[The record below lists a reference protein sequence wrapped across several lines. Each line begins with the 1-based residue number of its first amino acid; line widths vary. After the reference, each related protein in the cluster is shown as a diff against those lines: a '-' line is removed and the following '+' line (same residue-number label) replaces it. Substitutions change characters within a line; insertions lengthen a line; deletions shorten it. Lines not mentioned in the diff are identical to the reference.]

1 MSATESN
8 ALTEAAQRTALLA
21 RANELARAGD
31 DPVLVVLETLGGFSP
46 DDMLRFVASESGMP
60 MKRLA
65 QMEALTPEFSV
76 FSYSE
81 CLKQNCVVLSDA
93 ARGGNCD
100 NGSDPS
106 EPRRTFV
113 CDDPW
118 NSALISLASYR
129 LAGYFELAFAHPLE
143 LKALLAGF
151 DNDRE
156 ALSQLIRLDKTST
169 SALNAE
175 EISLTSIASD
185 ESQVVR
191 LVNSTLY
198 DAHRNRVS
206 DIHFENSLRGLTI
219 KYRIDG
225 VISTA
230 RALPDPGLAEQV
242 VSRLKVMAELDIGEK
257 RIPQDGRFSVSM
269 QAREVDFRVSIMPG
283 LFGEDAVLR
292 ILDRQSLTTDMAQLN
307 LDMLGIDATTR
318 QVMRRL
324 ANQPYGMLLVTG
336 PTGSGKTTTLY
347 ATLSEIKR
355 GDDKI
360 VTIEDPVEYQL
371 EDILQI
377 PVNEKKGLTFARG
390 LRSIL
395 RHDPDRI
402 LVGEIRDRETA
413 EIAIQ
418 AALTGHLVYT
428 TVHANNV
435 FDVLSRFRHMQID
448 PYSFVTALNG
458 VVAQRLVRLVC
469 AECAVPFSPDDT
481 LLQDS
486 HVTSE
491 QLASAR
497 LMKGRGCA
505 NCRGSGYRGRRALTE
520 VLVLDDDLREAILQ
534 QMPASQLKD
543 MARQRGMRSM
553 REQAVDAVRI
563 GQTTLEE
570 INRVT
575 YIG

>member
-1 MSATESN
+1 MSN
-8 ALTEAAQRTALLA
+8 APTDAAALLA
-21 RANELARAGD
+21 QARTLARAD
-31 DPVLVVLETLGGFSP
+31 AEPLLCALEKAGGFP
-46 DDMLRFVASESGMP
+46 ADAMLRFVAAESGRALL
-60 MKRLA
+60 RLA
-65 QMEALTPEFSV
+65 QMEALKPDFSG
-76 FSYSE
+76 FSYAE
-81 CLKQNCVVLSDA
+81 CLQQNCVVLRNSSD
-93 ARGGNCD
+93 RL
-100 NGSDPS
+100 
-106 EPRRTFV
+106 TLV

-118 NSALISLASYR
+118 HTALITLASYR
-129 LAGYFELAFAHPLE
+129 IPGYFNLAFAHPLE
-143 LKALLAGF
+143 LKALLARFGS
-151 DNDRE
+151 DQD
-156 ALSQLIRLDKTST
+156 ALSQLIRLDRTDHGASDT
-169 SALNAE
+169 E
-175 EISLTSIASD
+175 EISLASIAGD

-206 DIHFENSLRGLTI
+206 DIHFEHSPRGLSI

-230 RALPDPGLAEQV
+230 RVLSDPTLSEQV

-257 RIPQDGRFSVSM
+257 RIPQDGRFSVSI
-269 QAREVDFRVSIMPG
+269 QSREVDFRVSIMPG
-283 LFGEDAVLR
+283 LFGEDVVLR
-292 ILDRQSLTTDMAQLN
+292 ILDRQSLASDMARLD
-307 LDMLGIDATTR
+307 LDMLGIDEPTR
-318 QVMRRL
+318 RTMRRL

-355 GDDKI
+355 GEDKI
-360 VTIEDPVEYQL
+360 ITIEDPVEYQL
-371 EDILQI
+371 DDILQI

-458 VVAQRLVRLVC
+458 VVAQRLIRLNCTHC
-469 AECAVPFSPDDT
+469 AAPFVPDDA
-481 LLQDS
+481 LLRDS
-486 HVTSE
+486 RVARE
-491 QLASAR
+491 QLAGGT
-497 LMKGRGCA
+497 LMKGAGCA
-505 NCRGSGYRGRRALTE
+505 NCRGNGYRGRRALAE

-534 QMPASQLKD
+534 HMPAGRLKE
-543 MARQRGMRSM
+543 MARQRGMRPM
-553 REQAVDAVRI
+553 REQALEAVRR

-575 YIG
+575 FAD

>member
-1 MSATESN
+1 MTD
-8 ALTEAAQRTALLA
+8 AQREVTGKIGQSGEWLAL
-21 RANELARAGD
+21 ANELVRSSNEPLLIA
-31 DPVLVVLETLGGFSP
+31 LEKVSGLSP
-46 DDMLRFVASESGMP
+46 DESLRFAATETGMRVL
-60 MKRLA
+60 RLA
-65 QMEALTPEFSV
+65 DMERTTPDFSA
-76 FSYSE
+76 FSYAE
-81 CLKQNCVVLSDA
+81 CLQRECVVLASPPDS
-93 ARGGNCD
+93 NEKSCKPHQ
-100 NGSDPS
+100 NPV
-106 EPRRTFV
+106 FV
-113 CDDPW
+113 CCDPW
-118 NSALISLASYR
+118 NQALVSLASYR
-129 LAGYFELAFAHPLE
+129 LRGYFDLAFAHPLE
-143 LKALLAGF
+143 LKALLARFGS
-151 DNDRE
+151 DQE
-156 ALSQLIRLDKTST
+156 ALTQLIRLDGTERGV
-169 SALNAE
+169 ADAE

-198 DAHRNRVS
+198 DAHRNHVS

-230 RALPDPGLAEQV
+230 RTLPDLNLSEQV

-257 RIPQDGRFSVSM
+257 RIPQDGRFSVSIH
-269 QAREVDFRVSIMPG
+269 AREVDFRVSIMPG

-292 ILDRQSLTTDMAQLN
+292 ILDRQSLTADMAQLN
-307 LDMLGIDATTR
+307 LDALGIDGVTR
-318 QVMRRL
+318 QAMRGL

-347 ATLSEIKR
+347 AILSEVKR

-360 VTIEDPVEYQL
+360 ITIEDPVEYQL
-371 EDILQI
+371 EGILQI

-418 AALTGHLVYT
+418 AALTGHVVYT

-448 PYSFVTALNG
+448 AYSFVTALNG
-458 VVAQRLVRLVC
+458 VVAQRLVRLICVQC
-469 AECAVPFSPDDT
+469 AAPFTPDDA
-481 LLQDS
+481 LLHDS
-486 HVTSE
+486 RITRD
-491 QLASAR
+491 QLADAP
-497 LMKGRGCA
+497 LMKGMGCA
-505 NCRGSGYRGRRALTE
+505 HCRGSGYRGRRALTE
-520 VLVLDDDLREAILQ
+520 LLVLDDELREAILQ
-534 QMPASQLKD
+534 QVPSMHLKQ
-543 MARQRGMRSM
+543 MARQRGMRLM
-553 REQAVDAVRI
+553 REQAVEAVGL

-575 YIG
+575 FAD

>member
-1 MSATESN
+1 MTPMTPTPPTPTA
-8 ALTEAAQRTALLA
+8 ALLA
-21 RANELARAGD
+21 QARSLARTEGEPLLCA
-31 DPVLVVLETLGGFSP
+31 LEKVGGLP
-46 DDMLRFVASESGMP
+46 ADDMLALVAGESRMAVL
-60 MKRLA
+60 RLA
-65 QMEALTPEFSV
+65 QMEAMTPDFSG
-76 FSYSE
+76 FSYAE
-81 CLKQNCVVLSDA
+81 CLQQNCAVLHDGDRA
-93 ARGGNCD
+93 AADDDGN
-100 NGSDPS
+100 GESH
-106 EPRRTFV
+106 RILV

-118 NSALISLASYR
+118 NTALVSLASYR
-129 LAGYFELAFAHPLE
+129 LSGYFDLAFAHPLE
-143 LKALLAGF
+143 LKALLARFGS
-151 DNDRE
+151 DQE
-156 ALSQLIRLDKTST
+156 TLSQLIRLDH
-169 SALNAE
+169 AADGANGAQ
-175 EISLTSIASD
+175 EISLASIASD
-185 ESQVVR
+185 DSQVVR

-206 DIHFENSLRGLTI
+206 DIHFENSLRGLSI
-219 KYRIDG
+219 RYRIDG

-230 RALPDPGLAEQV
+230 RVLSDADMAEQV
-242 VSRLKVMAELDIGEK
+242 ISRLKVMAELDIGEQ
-257 RIPQDGRFSVSM
+257 RIPQDGRFSVSIHS
-269 QAREVDFRVSIMPG
+269 REVDFRVSIMPG

-307 LDMLGIDATTR
+307 LDLLGIDTPTR
-318 QVMRRL
+318 EVMRRL
-324 ANQPYGMLLVTG
+324 ANHPYGMLLVTG

-360 VTIEDPVEYQL
+360 ITIEDPVEYQL
-371 EDILQI
+371 DDILQI

-418 AALTGHLVYT
+418 AALTGHVVYT

-458 VVAQRLVRLVC
+458 IVAQRLVRLICTHC
-469 AECAVPFSPDDT
+469 AAPFVPDEAS
-481 LLQDS
+481 LHDS
-486 HVTSE
+486 RVTRE
-491 QLASAR
+491 QLADGR
-497 LMKGRGCA
+497 LLKGSGCA
-505 NCRGSGYRGRRALTE
+505 NCRGSGYRGRRALAE

-534 QMPASQLKD
+534 QAPTGQLKE
-543 MARQRGMRSM
+543 MARRRGLRAM
-553 REQAVDAVRI
+553 REQAIEAVKQ

-575 YIG
+575 FAD

>member
-1 MSATESN
+1 MI
-8 ALTEAAQRTALLA
+8 
-21 RANELARAGD
+21 
-31 DPVLVVLETLGGFSP
+31 
-46 DDMLRFVASESGMP
+46 
-60 MKRLA
+60 
-65 QMEALTPEFSV
+65 SV
-76 FSYSE
+76 
-81 CLKQNCVVLSDA
+81 
-93 ARGGNCD
+93 
-100 NGSDPS
+100 
-106 EPRRTFV
+106 
-113 CDDPW
+113 
-118 NSALISLASYR
+118 ASYR
-129 LAGYFELAFAHPLE
+129 ISGYFDLAFAHPVE
-143 LKALLAGF
+143 LKALLARFEGQQ
-151 DNDRE
+151 E
-156 ALSQLIRLDKTST
+156 ALAQLIRLDTT
-169 SALNAE
+169 DAAAQDVE
-175 EISLTSIASD
+175 EISLTSIASS

-198 DAHRNRVS
+198 DARRNRVS
-206 DIHFENSLRGLTI
+206 DIHFENSPHGLTI

-230 RALPDPGLAEQV
+230 RTLPDPGLAEQV

-257 RIPQDGRFSVSM
+257 RIPQDGRFSVSI
-269 QAREVDFRVSIMPG
+269 QGREVDFRVSIMPG

-292 ILDRQSLTTDMAQLN
+292 ILDRQSLTIDMAQLN
-307 LDMLGIDATTR
+307 LDVLGIDAGTR
-318 QVMRRL
+318 QTIRRL

-360 VTIEDPVEYQL
+360 ITIEDPVEYQL

-428 TVHANNV
+428 SVHANNV
-435 FDVLSRFRHMQID
+435 FDVLSRFRHMQVD
-448 PYSFVTALNG
+448 GYSFVTALNG

-469 AECAVPFSPDDT
+469 TQCAVSFMPDDE
-481 LLQDS
+481 LLRES
-486 HVTSE
+486 HVARDT
-491 QLASAR
+491 LADGTP
-497 LMKGRGCA
+497 MKGTGCA
-505 NCRGSGYRGRRALTE
+505 NCRGSGFRGRRALTE
-520 VLVLDDDLREAILQ
+520 VLVLDDVLREAILQ
-534 QMPASQLKD
+534 ITPATQLKE

-553 REQAVDAVRI
+553 REQAVDAVRL
-563 GQTTLEE
+563 GHTTLEE

-575 YIG
+575 FTG

>member
-1 MSATESN
+1 MSRSRTMAEAVQDTELLTRAKAIALADGTSVLTVLESEGGLSLYEVLAIASEECGMRSMRLAEMEAMTPVFSAYTYAECLTYNCIVLHRPKDDEAPESN
-8 ALTEAAQRTALLA
+8 ADA
-21 RANELARAGD
+21 
-31 DPVLVVLETLGGFSP
+31 
-46 DDMLRFVASESGMP
+46 
-60 MKRLA
+60 
-65 QMEALTPEFSV
+65 TP
-76 FSYSE
+76 
-81 CLKQNCVVLSDA
+81 L
-93 ARGGNCD
+93 
-100 NGSDPS
+100 
-106 EPRRTFV
+106 FV

-118 NSALISLASYR
+118 NSALITVASYR
-129 LAGYFELAFAHPLE
+129 IAGYFDLAFAHPVE
-143 LKALLAGF
+143 LKTLLARF
-151 DNDRE
+151 DAHHD
-156 ALSQLIRLDKTST
+156 ALAQLIRLDQTDT
-169 SALNAE
+169 AEQDVE
-175 EISLTSIASD
+175 EISLASIASN

-206 DIHFENSLRGLTI
+206 DIHFENSLRGLSI

-230 RALPDPGLAEQV
+230 RVLPDTSLAEQV
-242 VSRLKVMAELDIGEK
+242 ISRLKVMAELDIGEK
-257 RIPQDGRFSVSM
+257 RIPQDGRFSVSL
-269 QAREVDFRVSIMPG
+269 QAREVDFRVSVMPG

-292 ILDRQSLTTDMAQLN
+292 ILDRQSLTADMTQLN
-307 LDMLGIDATTR
+307 LDILGIDATTR
-318 QVMRRL
+318 RAIRQL

-347 ATLSEIKR
+347 AMLSEIKR
-355 GDDKI
+355 GEDKI
-360 VTIEDPVEYQL
+360 ITIEDPVEYQL
-371 EDILQI
+371 DDILQI

-428 TVHANNV
+428 SVHANNV

-458 VVAQRLVRLVC
+458 VLAQRLVRMVC
-469 AECAVPFSPDDT
+469 PECAAPFVPGDT
-481 LLQDS
+481 LLAES
-486 HVTSE
+486 RVTRD
-491 QLASAR
+491 R
-497 LMKGRGCA
+497 LSDGTLLKGAGCA

-520 VLVLDDDLREAILQ
+520 ILVLDDDLREAILQ
-534 QMPASQLKD
+534 QTPASQLKE
-543 MARQRGMRSM
+543 MARHRGMRFM
-553 REQAVDAVRI
+553 RDIAIEAVRL

-575 YIG
+575 FTG

>member
-1 MSATESN
+1 VIDQETGPITNVAPHVSLLEQAK
-8 ALTEAAQRTALLA
+8 ALALADGVPILS
-21 RANELARAGD
+21 
-31 DPVLVVLETLGGFSP
+31 VLEKLGKFSP
-46 DDMLRFVASESGMP
+46 DEMLLFATSESGMP
-60 MKRLA
+60 VQRLA
-65 QMEALTPEFSV
+65 QMESSTPDFSV
-76 FSYSE
+76 FSYTD
-81 CLKQNCVVLSDA
+81 CLRQNCVVLISA
-93 ARGGNCD
+93 ASGGED
-100 NGSDPS
+100 TGGSETS
-106 EPRRTFV
+106 RIFV

-129 LAGYFELAFAHPLE
+129 LPGYFDLAFAHPLE
-143 LKALLAGF
+143 LKALLARFG
-151 DNDRE
+151 NDQE
-156 ALSQLIRLDKTST
+156 ALSQLIRLDRTKTDT
-169 SALNAE
+169 LNFE
-175 EISLTSIASD
+175 EISLTSIAGD

-198 DAHRNRVS
+198 DAHSNRVS

-257 RIPQDGRFSVSM
+257 RVPQDGRFSVSL

-307 LDMLGIDATTR
+307 LDMLGIDATTS

-360 VTIEDPVEYQL
+360 ITIEDPVEYQL

-448 PYSFVTALNG
+448 PYSFVSALNG

-469 AECAVPFSPDDT
+469 THCSAPFTPDDV

-486 HVTSE
+486 RVTRE
-491 QLASAR
+491 LLADGH
-497 LMKGRGCA
+497 LMKGAGCA
-505 NCRGSGYRGRRALTE
+505 HCRGSGYRGRRALAE
-520 VLVLDDDLREAILQ
+520 VLVLDDDLRDAILQ
-534 QMPASQLKD
+534 QIPASQLKE
-543 MARQRGMRSM
+543 MARQRGMRFM
-553 REQAVDAVRI
+553 REQAVDAVRL

-575 YIG
+575 FTG

>member
-1 MSATESN
+1 MSEIPQTKNVSQNGHLLEQAR
-8 ALTEAAQRTALLA
+8 ALA
-21 RANELARAGD
+21 RKDGV
-31 DPVLVVLETLGGFSP
+31 PVLSALGHLSGLSP
-46 DDMLRFVASESGMP
+46 DNVSSLVAEQCDMYAMSLADMGAMP
-60 MKRLA
+60 
-65 QMEALTPEFSV
+65 PDFSV
-76 FSYSE
+76 FTYSE
-81 CLKQNCVVLSDA
+81 CITQNCVVLRRLVNNDMVGE
-93 ARGGNCD
+93 GGNGD
-100 NGSDPS
+100 LV
-106 EPRRTFV
+106 FIL
-113 CDDPW
+113 DDPW
-118 NSALISLASYR
+118 NAALITIASYR
-129 LAGYFELAFAHPLE
+129 IAGHFELAFAHPVE
-143 LKALLAGF
+143 LKALLARY
-151 DNDRE
+151 DDHQE
-156 ALSQLIRLDKTST
+156 ALSQLIRLDKVD
-169 SALNAE
+169 AAAQDIE
-175 EISLTSIASD
+175 EISLNSIASN

-198 DAHRNRVS
+198 DAHRNRAS

-230 RALPDPGLAEQV
+230 RVLPAPDLAEQV
-242 VSRLKVMAELDIGEK
+242 ISRLKVISELDIGEK
-257 RIPQDGRFSVSM
+257 RIPQDGRFSVSI
-269 QAREVDFRVSIMPG
+269 QEREVDFRVSIMPG

-292 ILDRQSLTTDMAQLN
+292 ILDRQALTTDMAQLN
-307 LDMLGIDATTR
+307 LDMLGMDASTR
-318 QVMRRL
+318 QVIRQL

-355 GDDKI
+355 GEDKI
-360 VTIEDPVEYQL
+360 ITIEDPVEYQL

-458 VVAQRLVRLVC
+458 VVAQRLLRLNCSHC
-469 AECAVPFSPDDT
+469 ATRFVPDDA
-481 LLQDS
+481 LLLES
-486 HVTSE
+486 HVTHDLLSG
-491 QLASAR
+491 ST
-497 LMKGRGCA
+497 LMKGTGCA
-505 NCRGSGYRGRRALTE
+505 PCRGGGYRGRRALTE

-534 QMPASQLKD
+534 QVPAAQLKN
-543 MARQRGMRSM
+543 MARQRGMRFM
-553 REQAVDAVRI
+553 RDLAIEAVRL

-575 YIG
+575 FTD

>member
-1 MSATESN
+1 MN
-8 ALTEAAQRTALLA
+8 AQENISIIRAAENTSLLEQARTLALADGVPILT
-21 RANELARAGD
+21 
-31 DPVLVVLETLGGFSP
+31 VLETLGKFTP
-46 DDMLRFVASESGMP
+46 DEMLLFATSESGMAVQ
-60 MKRLA
+60 RLV
-65 QMEALTPEFSV
+65 QMESSTPDFSA
-76 FSYSE
+76 FSYAD
-81 CLKQNCVVLSDA
+81 CLRQNCVVLTTAVGHAHPPGGDA
-93 ARGGNCD
+93 PDRI
-100 NGSDPS
+100 
-106 EPRRTFV
+106 FV

-118 NSALISLASYR
+118 NTALISLASYR
-129 LAGYFELAFAHPLE
+129 LPGYFDLAFAHPIE
-143 LKALLAGF
+143 LKALLARFGS
-151 DNDRE
+151 DQE
-156 ALSQLIRLDKTST
+156 ALSQLIRLDKSKTDT
-169 SALNAE
+169 LNFE
-175 EISLTSIASD
+175 EISLTSIAGD

-198 DAHRNRVS
+198 DAHSNRVS

-257 RIPQDGRFSVSM
+257 RVPQDGRFSVSL
-269 QAREVDFRVSIMPG
+269 QGREVDFRVSIMPG

-307 LDMLGIDATTR
+307 LDMLGIDATTSE
-318 QVMRRL
+318 VMRRL

-355 GDDKI
+355 GNDKI
-360 VTIEDPVEYQL
+360 ITIEDPVEYQL

-448 PYSFVTALNG
+448 PYSFVSALNG

-469 AECAVPFSPDDT
+469 THCSAPFTPNDD
-481 LLQDS
+481 LLQES
-486 HVTSE
+486 RVARES
-491 QLASAR
+491 LADGH
-497 LMKGRGCA
+497 LMKGDGCA
-505 NCRGSGYRGRRALTE
+505 HCRGSGYRGRRALAE
-520 VLVLDDDLREAILQ
+520 VLVLDDDLRDAILQ
-534 QMPASQLKD
+534 QIPASQLKE
-543 MARQRGMRSM
+543 MARQRGMRFM
-553 REQAVDAVRI
+553 REQAVDAVRL

-575 YIG
+575 FTD

>member
-1 MSATESN
+1 MMLQNIDPLIGIAR
-8 ALTEAAQRTALLA
+8 QPGLLA
-21 RANELARAGD
+21 RAKEIALADGA
-31 DPVLVVLETLGGFSP
+31 PILTVLEKLGPFSP
-46 DDMLRFVASESGMP
+46 DQVVLFATSESGMP
-60 MKRLA
+60 VRRLA
-65 QMEALTPEFSV
+65 EMESMVPDFSV
-76 FSYSE
+76 FSYAN
-81 CLKQNCVVLSDA
+81 CLRQNCVVLADKA
-93 ARGGNCD
+93 DRGEDGNH
-100 NGSDPS
+100 S
-106 EPRRTFV
+106 ESSRIFV

-129 LAGYFELAFAHPLE
+129 LAGYFDLAFAHPLE
-143 LKALLAGF
+143 LKALLARFG
-151 DNDRE
+151 NDQE
-156 ALSQLIRLDKTST
+156 ALSQLIRLDRTKTGT
-169 SALNAE
+169 LDHE

-185 ESQVVR
+185 DSQVVR

-198 DAHRNRVS
+198 DAHSNRVS

-242 VSRLKVMAELDIGEK
+242 ISRLKVMAELDIGEK
-257 RIPQDGRFSVSM
+257 RIPQDGRFSVSL
-269 QAREVDFRVSIMPG
+269 QSREVDFRVSIMPG

-307 LDMLGIDATTR
+307 LDMLGIDATTS

-360 VTIEDPVEYQL
+360 ITIEDPVEYQL
-371 EDILQI
+371 DDILQI

-448 PYSFVTALNG
+448 PISFVSALNG

-469 AECAVPFSPDDT
+469 PHCAVPFTPDDA
-481 LLQDS
+481 LLLDS
-486 HVTSE
+486 GTTRD
-491 QLASAR
+491 QLADGH
-497 LMKGRGCA
+497 LMKGTGCA
-505 NCRGSGYRGRRALTE
+505 HCRGSGYRGRRALAE
-520 VLVLDDDLREAILQ
+520 VLVLDDDLRDAILQ
-534 QMPASQLKD
+534 QVPASQLKE
-543 MARQRGMRSM
+543 MARQRGMRFM
-553 REQAVDAVRI
+553 REQAVDAVRL

-575 YIG
+575 FTG

>member
-1 MSATESN
+1 MNNPAAG
-8 ALTEAAQRTALLA
+8 ALTEPAQRALLIR
-21 RANELARAGD
+21 RASELALSGGEA
-31 DPVLVVLETLGGFSP
+31 VLSVLEGLAGLSP
-46 DDMLRFVASESGMP
+46 DEALQFASSESGMP
-60 MKRLA
+60 VQRLT
-65 QMEALTPEFSV
+65 QMEAMSPDFSV
-76 FSYSE
+76 FSYAE
-81 CLKQNCVVLSDA
+81 CLKQNCVVLNNA
-93 ARGGNCD
+93 AGSAGDGG
-100 NGSDPS
+100 SS
-106 EPRRTFV
+106 EPGRIFV

-118 NSALISLASYR
+118 NDTLISVASYR
-129 LAGYFELAFAHPLE
+129 LAGYFEVACAHPLE
-143 LKALLAGF
+143 LKVLLARFGS
-151 DNDRE
+151 DQE
-156 ALSQLIRLDKTST
+156 ALTQLIHLDRTDT
-169 SALNAE
+169 GALDAE
-175 EISLTSIASD
+175 EISLASIASD

-230 RALPDPGLAEQV
+230 RALPDPSLAEQV
-242 VSRLKVMAELDIGEK
+242 ISRLKVMAELDIGEK
-257 RIPQDGRFSVSM
+257 RIPQDGRFSVSI

-292 ILDRQSLTTDMAQLN
+292 ILDRQSLTADMAQLN

-360 VTIEDPVEYQL
+360 ITIEDPVEYQL

-469 AECAVPFSPDDT
+469 TQCAVAFIPDDA

-486 HVTSE
+486 HVTRE
-491 QLASAR
+491 QLADGR
-497 LMKGRGCA
+497 LMQGTGCA
-505 NCRGSGYRGRRALTE
+505 HCRSSGYRGRRALAE
-520 VLVLDDDLREAILQ
+520 VLTLDDDLREAILQ
-534 QMPASQLKD
+534 QMPASQLKE

-553 REQAVDAVRI
+553 REQAVNVVRL

-575 YIG
+575 FTG

>member
-1 MSATESN
+1 MSNAATAAITDATERAS
-8 ALTEAAQRTALLA
+8 LLQRA
-21 RANELARAGD
+21 RELALNGRE
-31 DPVLVVLETLGGFSP
+31 PVLCMLEKLAGFSAEETL
-46 DDMLRFVASESGMP
+46 LFVSDESGMP
-60 MKRLA
+60 MWRLA
-65 QMEALTPEFSV
+65 EMEAMTPDFSAL
-76 FSYSE
+76 SYAD
-81 CLKQNCVVLSDA
+81 CLKQNCVVLNHNSNDVEEGHHSE
-93 ARGGNCD
+93 ARQI
-100 NGSDPS
+100 
-106 EPRRTFV
+106 FI

-118 NSALISLASYR
+118 NNTLISLASYR
-129 LAGYFELAFAHPLE
+129 LLGYFDLACAHPLE
-143 LKALLAGF
+143 LKVLLARFGS
-151 DNDRE
+151 DQE
-156 ALSQLIRLDKTST
+156 ALSQLIQLERTDNGALD
-169 SALNAE
+169 AE

-198 DAHRNRVS
+198 DAHSNRVS
-206 DIHFENSLRGLTI
+206 DIHFENGLRGLTI

-230 RALPDPGLAEQV
+230 RALPDPSLAEQV
-242 VSRLKVMAELDIGEK
+242 ISRLKVMAELDIGEK
-257 RIPQDGRFSVSM
+257 RVPQDGRFSVSI
-269 QAREVDFRVSIMPG
+269 QGREVDFRVSIMPG

-292 ILDRQSLTTDMAQLN
+292 ILDRQSLTADMAQLN

-318 QVMRRL
+318 QIMRTL

-360 VTIEDPVEYQL
+360 ITIEDPVEYQL

-469 AECAVPFSPDDT
+469 AQCAAPVIPEDS

-486 HVTSE
+486 RVTRE
-491 QLASAR
+491 QLADGH
-497 LMKGRGCA
+497 LLKGKGCA
-505 NCRGSGYRGRRALTE
+505 HCRGSGYRGRRALAE
-520 VLVLDDDLREAILQ
+520 VLTLDDDLREAILQ
-534 QMPASQLKD
+534 QMPASQLKE
-543 MARQRGMRSM
+543 MARQRGMRLM
-553 REQAVDAVRI
+553 REQAIEAVRL

-575 YIG
+575 FTG

>member
-1 MSATESN
+1 MTCASPATLLAHARSLASSEGEPLLCALEKVGGLSVDG
-8 ALTEAAQRTALLA
+8 ALTLVADETGATAL
-21 RANELARAGD
+21 
-31 DPVLVVLETLGGFSP
+31 
-46 DDMLRFVASESGMP
+46 
-60 MKRLA
+60 RLA
-65 QMEALTPEFSV
+65 QMETMSPDFSG
-76 FSYSE
+76 FSYAE
-81 CLKQNCVVLSDA
+81 CLQLNCAVLRDHE
-93 ARGGNCD
+93 NQ
-100 NGSDPS
+100 
-106 EPRRTFV
+106 RTLV

-118 NSALISLASYR
+118 NTALVSLASYR
-129 LAGYFELAFAHPLE
+129 LPGYFDLAFAHPLE
-143 LKALLAGF
+143 LKALLARFGS
-151 DNDRE
+151 DQDT
-156 ALSQLIRLDKTST
+156 LSQLIRLDRPIDGANS
-169 SALNAE
+169 AE
-175 EISLTSIASD
+175 EISLASIASD

-206 DIHFENSLRGLTI
+206 DIHFENALRGLSI
-219 KYRIDG
+219 RYRIDG

-230 RALPDPGLAEQV
+230 RVLTDPDMAEQV
-242 VSRLKVMAELDIGEK
+242 ISRLKVMAELDIGEK
-257 RIPQDGRFSVSM
+257 RIPQDGRFSVSI
-269 QAREVDFRVSIMPG
+269 QSREVDFRVSIMPG

-292 ILDRQSLTTDMAQLN
+292 ILDRQALTADTAQLN
-307 LDMLGIDATTR
+307 LDMLGIDAPTR
-318 QVMRRL
+318 DRMRRL
-324 ANQPYGMLLVTG
+324 ANHPYGMLLVTG

-371 EDILQI
+371 DDILQI

-458 VVAQRLVRLVC
+458 IVAQRLVRLVC
-469 AECAVPFSPDDT
+469 THCAAPFVPDDT
-481 LLQDS
+481 SLHDS
-486 HVTSE
+486 RVTHE
-491 QLASAR
+491 QLAGGR
-497 LMKGRGCA
+497 LMKGTGCA
-505 NCRGSGYRGRRALTE
+505 NCRGSGYRGRHALAE
-520 VLVLDDDLREAILQ
+520 VLVLDDDFREAILQ
-534 QMPASQLKD
+534 QIPTSRLKE
-543 MARQRGMRSM
+543 MARQRGMRAM
-553 REQAVDAVRI
+553 REQAVEAVKQ

-575 YIG
+575 FAD

>member
-1 MSATESN
+1 MSMTGVNAESVN
-8 ALTEAAQRTALLA
+8 GVELLTRAKALALA
-21 RANELARAGD
+21 DET
-31 DPVLVVLETLGGFSP
+31 PVLSALEREGNLSA
-46 DDMLRFVASESGMP
+46 DVALQIAADECGMRSI
-60 MKRLA
+60 RLA
-65 QMEALTPEFSV
+65 EMEQMTPV
-76 FSYSE
+76 FSAFTYAE
-81 CLKQNCVVLSDA
+81 CLKHNCIVLHCVEDGQTLASDA
-93 ARGGNCD
+93 DAT
-100 NGSDPS
+100 PL
-106 EPRRTFV
+106 FV

-118 NSALISLASYR
+118 NSSLITIASYR
-129 LAGYFELAFAHPLE
+129 ISGYFDLAVAHPVE
-143 LKALLAGF
+143 LKTLLARF
-151 DNDRE
+151 EANQD
-156 ALSQLIRLDKTST
+156 ALSQLIRLDQTDT
-169 SALNAE
+169 AGQDVE
-175 EISLTSIASD
+175 EISLTSIASN

-206 DIHFENSLRGLTI
+206 DIHFENSLRGLSI

-230 RALPDPGLAEQV
+230 RILPDVSLAEQV
-242 VSRLKVMAELDIGEK
+242 ISRLKVMAELDIGEK
-257 RIPQDGRFSVSM
+257 RTPQDGRFSVSLK
-269 QAREVDFRVSIMPG
+269 AREVDFRVSIMPG

-292 ILDRQSLTTDMAQLN
+292 ILDRQSLTADMTQLN
-307 LDMLGIDATTR
+307 LDLLGIDATTR
-318 QVMRRL
+318 QAIRQL

-355 GDDKI
+355 GEDKI
-360 VTIEDPVEYQL
+360 ITIEDPVEYQL
-371 EDILQI
+371 DDILQI

-428 TVHANNV
+428 SVHANNV

-458 VVAQRLVRLVC
+458 VLAQRLVRMNC
-469 AECAVPFSPDDT
+469 PECASPFTPDDT
-481 LLQDS
+481 LLS
-486 HVTSE
+486 ESRVTRA
-491 QLASAR
+491 QLSDGV
-497 LMKGRGCA
+497 LSKGAGCA
-505 NCRGSGYRGRRALTE
+505 HCRGSGYRGRRALTE
-520 VLVLDDDLREAILQ
+520 ILVLDDDLREAILQ
-534 QMPASQLKD
+534 HQPASQLKE
-543 MARQRGMRSM
+543 MARQRGMRFM
-553 REQAVDAVRI
+553 RDIAIDAVRL

-575 YIG
+575 FTG